1 MDWTTGVWYE
11 FNDEEVTILEGG
23 PVSSFQPPETDSE
36 GHNQPGNARKVS
48 GSQDAYNLFYVEQN
62 YLASQSVKELQ
73 QFAENEETAEA
84 SSESLG
90 EDGNI
95 LSTMKV
101 ERETRYKLER
111 E

>member
-23 PVSSFQPPETDSE
+23 PVSSFEPPETDSE
-36 GHNQPGNARKVS
+36 VQHQPGNARKVS

-62 YLASQSVKELQ
+62 YLASQSIKELQ
-73 QFAENEETAEA
+73 HFTENKETAVA

-101 ERETRYKLER
+101 ERETRYKLEQ